1 MTATDMLLLAIIGI
15 SMLLGVMR
23 GFIGVLA
30 SLAAWVLA
38 AWASFQ
44 FGAQVALLLSRGY
57 EPSSGQMFAGYGL
70 SFLFVLLVVGI
81 VGWLVRKL
89 VPAIGLSGM
98 VRGQGFMRGLVGD
111 GLVALLR
118 GVF

>member
-30 SLAAWVLA
+30 SLAACVLA

-57 EPSSGQMFAGYGL
+57 EPSSGRLFAGYGL
-70 SFLFVLLVVGI
+70 CFLCLLLVVGI

-89 VPAIGLSGM
+89 VHAIGPIGRTTW
-98 VRGQGFMRGLVGD
+98 RGGGWPY
-111 GLVALLR
+111 
-118 GVF
+118 